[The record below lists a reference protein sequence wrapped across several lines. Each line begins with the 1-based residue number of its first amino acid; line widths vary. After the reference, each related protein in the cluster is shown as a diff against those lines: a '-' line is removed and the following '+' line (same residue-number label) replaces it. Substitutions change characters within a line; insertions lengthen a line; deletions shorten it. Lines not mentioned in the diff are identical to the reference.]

1 MNSRRRGLARLRGAA
16 APGDTRRRELR
27 LGLLGL
33 GAVVVLVAVSA
44 VTYALPLGKQTYR
57 ADLSEAGSIRVGDS
71 VRVAGIP
78 VGTVRGLELLA
89 DRVRLSFT
97 VDSDVF
103 IGDATTLDVR
113 MLTAIGGH
121 YLAVLPAGRKP
132 LGDKVI
138 ESDRVRL
145 PYSLMQV
152 FQDAAS
158 PVGAID
164 GNTLRENFAA
174 LGSAI
179 STSPDGVRRL
189 GQAMDSLVGIMNSQR
204 EDISRV
210 LAVAD
215 EYMSAAD
222 QNKQRIF
229 HLLASL
235 RRVEDVIFTENHEI
249 MAGLSITN
257 QFLARLTALRPVW
270 DQTLEPLASGVAELI
285 PELRGLAD
293 GTGSALATIQ
303 NALERLRQL
312 TTPQGA
318 VAIDQS
324 AQVLDTGT
332 ICIPLPG
339 AGC

>member
-1 MNSRRRGLARLRGAA
+1 MNSRRYRFARLRAVFS
-16 APGDTRRRELR
+16 PGHGRRRELR

-33 GAVVVLVAVSA
+33 AVVVALVAVSA
-44 VTYALPLGKQTYR
+44 VTYALPLGKKTYR
-57 ADLSEAGSIRVGDS
+57 ADLPEAGSIKVGDS

-78 VGTVRGLELLA
+78 VGAVRGLELLA
-89 DRVRLSFT
+89 DRVRLTFT

-121 YLAVLPAGRKP
+121 YLAVLPAGQKP

-138 ESDRVRL
+138 ERDRVRL

-152 FQDAAS
+152 FQDAAR

-164 GNTLRENFAA
+164 GNVLRENFAA

-179 STSPDGVRRL
+179 ATSPDGVRRM
-189 GQAMDSLVGIMNSQR
+189 GQALDSLVHIMSSQR

-210 LAVAD
+210 LTVAD
-215 EYMSAAD
+215 EYLSAAE
-222 QNKQRIF
+222 QNKERVF
-229 HLLASL
+229 HLMGAL
-235 RRVEDVIFTENHEI
+235 RRVEDVIFANYHEI

-257 QFLARLTALRPVW
+257 QVLGRLTALRPVW
-270 DQTLEPLASGVAELI
+270 DQTLEPLVSGVAELI
-285 PELRGLAD
+285 PELREFAD
-293 GTGSALATIQ
+293 DAGSALATIQ
-303 NALERLRQL
+303 SGLGRLQQL
-312 TTPQGA
+312 TTPEGT

-324 AQVLDTGT
+324 AQIIDAGR
-332 ICIPLPG
+332 ICVPLPG